1 MSASGICMI
10 ESQGH
15 FSWGVPTV
23 REIVLKEWKH
33 FISVCR
39 WDGGWEFSLL
49 KRLPFSESAYVF
61 ENKLRHFLSTMNFF
75 THNLLLKWQLN
86 HKGGEKWL
94 FIVLVYLS
102 STQTGAPQY
111 FLLLTV
117 DLEDLESISRHQSPN
132 GLNVKSPE
140 TWASGLGKKGMII
153 MIILSASFSFQKSS
167 RV

>member
-1 MSASGICMI
+1 MSARGICMI

-23 REIVLKEWKH
+23 PRLSWRSGTTSFQYADEMGDETFL
-33 FISVCR
+33 
-39 WDGGWEFSLL
+39 SLI
-49 KRLPFSESAYVF
+49 RRSPFSESAYVF
-61 ENKLRHFLSTMNFF
+61 ENKLRHFLSTINYC
-75 THNLLLKWQLN
+75 THD

-94 FIVLVYLS
+94 FIVLVSLS

-117 DLEDLESISRHQSPN
+117 DLEDLESTSRHHSPN

-140 TWASGLGKKGMII
+140 TWASRLGKRWII
-153 MIILSASFSFQKSS
+153 MIVLSASFSFQKSS